1 MDLDILEAAQG
12 QPMDVTERYYD
23 ANGKTQRRTIHEA
36 QTTMSSTHQ
45 YPDKTMS
52 TMLKRARENGW
63 PVFEWCYRES
73 RGTDDHPGWLTD
85 EQIARKRS
93 EISAAM
99 WATEYDLQEPSFEGR
114 AIDQAKVEWAFDPSL
129 GEVDGEENREYIF
142 EGAAPTRTP
151 YVTGIDWAKE
161 QDWTIIATFRTDVT
175 PWRCVA
181 WRRTGR
187 RPWPVLVGYAEA
199 RMDRYGGYLI
209 HDNTGL
215 GNVVSDLITYD
226 RNKMVDFNMVGAAR
240 TEMFNEFI
248 VAVETGEIKLP
259 RIAYAFNEH
268 KYVTLILSQT
278 Q

>member
-1 MDLDILEAAQG
+1 
-12 QPMDVTERYYD
+12 
-23 ANGKTQRRTIHEA
+23 
-36 QTTMSSTHQ
+36 
-45 YPDKTMS
+45 
-52 TMLKRARENGW
+52 
-63 PVFEWCYRES
+63 
-73 RGTDDHPGWLTD
+73 
-85 EQIARKRS
+85 
-93 EISAAM
+93 M

-199 RMDRYGGYLI
+199 RMDR
-209 HDNTGL
+209 
-215 GNVVSDLITYD
+215 
-226 RNKMVDFNMVGAAR
+226 
-240 TEMFNEFI
+240 
-248 VAVETGEIKLP
+248 
-259 RIAYAFNEH
+259 
-268 KYVTLILSQT
+268 
-278 Q
+278 